1 MLPCLTMSRRRF
13 FTSEAGA
20 RLRELRLR
28 AGLSQ
33 REVAERMGLR
43 GKQARKSVSL
53 LELGEGSDPTVST
66 IARFL
71 KACGARWYQFCDV
84 LEPVETAEVSM
95 PEAAK
100 ELLPKQAIE
109 QAEARA
115 QEETWRYSKNQ
126 QEFFHLKPETP
137 ETRPESIRKFLTYR
151 MLENV
156 IQQGV
161 LEVLRASPI
170 STIMYPV
177 YRGVAR
183 HILGLLWRKAKTEK
197 GRAELM
203 AELPKCPE
211 CICDKLDEKEPDWT
225 DMGLDL
231 ELVAQVQAQVWAYF
245 REAGLKPRQ
254 G

>member
-1 MLPCLTMSRRRF
+1 MLPYFSMPRRRF

-33 REVAERMGLR
+33 REVAERMGLTGR
-43 GKQARKSVSL
+43 QARKSVSL
-53 LELGEGSDPTVST
+53 LERGEGADPTVST

-71 KACGARWYQFCDV
+71 EACGARWYQFCDV
-84 LEPVETAEVSM
+84 LEPVETVDVAV

-100 ELLPKQAIE
+100 ELLPERAIE
-109 QAEARA
+109 RAETAAR
-115 QEETWRYSKNQ
+115 EETWRYSKNQ

-137 ETRPESIRKFLTYR
+137 ATKHESIEKFMNYR
-151 MLENV
+151 MLENLV
-156 IQQGV
+156 QQGV
-161 LEVLRASPI
+161 LEVLRESSVA
-170 STIMYPV
+170 TVMYPA

-183 HILGLLWRKAKTEK
+183 HILGFLWRKAKTEK

-231 ELVAQVQAQVWAYF
+231 ELVAQVQARVWVYF
-245 REAGLKPRQ
+245 RETRLKTAS
-254 G
+254 

>member
-1 MLPCLTMSRRRF
+1 
-13 FTSEAGA
+13 
-20 RLRELRLR
+20 
-28 AGLSQ
+28 
-33 REVAERMGLR
+33 MGLKGQFASKYIWR
-43 GKQARKSVSL
+43 
-53 LELGEGSDPTVST
+53 LESGRVPDPALNT

-84 LEPVETAEVSM
+84 LEPVETADVRM

-100 ELLPKQAIE
+100 ELLPERAIE

-115 QEETWRYSKNQ
+115 REETWRYSKNQ

-137 ETRPESIRKFLTYR
+137 ETRLESIEKFMTYR

-161 LEVLRASPI
+161 LEVLRAS
-170 STIMYPV
+170 SVATIMYPA

-197 GRAELM
+197 GRVELLV
-203 AELPKCPE
+203 ELPKCPKS
-211 CICDKLDEKEPDWT
+211 ICAKLDEKEPDWT

-231 ELVAQVQAQVWAYF
+231 ELVAQVQARVWVYF
-245 REAGLKPRQ
+245 RETRLESGAAS
-254 G
+254 

>member
-1 MLPCLTMSRRRF
+1 MARKPDFLTVEM
-13 FTSEAGA
+13 GN
-20 RLRELRLR
+20 RLRELRRR
-28 AGLSQ
+28 AGLTQ
-33 REVAERMGLR
+33 KQVAERMGLR
-43 GKQARKSVSL
+43 GEQAYKLAWR
-53 LELGEGSDPTVST
+53 LESGRGKDPSIGT

-71 KACGARWYQFCDV
+71 RACGARWYHFCDV
-84 LEPVETAEVSM
+84 LEPVETADIAA

-100 ELLPKQAIE
+100 ELLPE
-109 QAEARA
+109 QAVERAEAAARD
-115 QEETWRYSKNQ
+115 ETWRYSKNQ
-126 QEFFHLKPETP
+126 QEFFHLKPEAP
-137 ETRPESIRKFLTYR
+137 EARQESIEKFMTYR

-161 LEVLRASPI
+161 LEVLRESSVA
-170 STIMYPV
+170 TIMYPV

-197 GRAELM
+197 GRAEMM

-231 ELVAQVQAQVWAYF
+231 ELVAQVQARVWAFF
-245 REAGLKPRQ
+245 RETQLKSAG
-254 G
+254 

>member
-1 MLPCLTMSRRRF
+1 MSRRAF
-13 FTSEAGA
+13 FTSEARA
-20 RLRELRLR
+20 RLRELRHR

-33 REVAERMGLR
+33 KEVAERMGLR
-43 GKQARKSVSL
+43 GRQARKSVSV
-53 LELGEGSDPTVST
+53 LEWGEGSDPTVST

-71 KACGARWYQFCDV
+71 KACGARWYQFYDV
-84 LEPVETAEVSM
+84 LEPVEMAEVSV

-100 ELLPKQAIE
+100 ELLPKWAIE
-109 QAEARA
+109 RAETAARD
-115 QEETWRYSKNQ
+115 ETWRYSKNQ
-126 QEFFHLKPETP
+126 QEFFHQKPETP
-137 ETRPESIRKFLTYR
+137 DTKPESIRKFMTYR

-156 IQQGV
+156 VQQGV
-161 LEVLRASPI
+161 LEVLRESPVA
-170 STIMYPV
+170 TIMYPF

-183 HILGLLWRKAKTEK
+183 HILGLLWQKAKTEK

-231 ELVAQVQAQVWAYF
+231 ELVARVQAQVWVYF
-245 REAGLKPRQ
+245 RETRLKSAS
-254 G
+254 

>member
-1 MLPCLTMSRRRF
+1 MARKPDFLTLEM
-13 FTSEAGA
+13 GV
-20 RLRELRLR
+20 RLRELRHR
-28 AGLSQ
+28 AGLTQ
-33 REVAERMGLR
+33 KQVAQRMGLR
-43 GKQARKSVSL
+43 GEQAYKLVWRIES
-53 LELGEGSDPTVST
+53 GRGRDPSIGT

-84 LEPVETAEVSM
+84 LEPVEAADVAV

-100 ELLPKQAIE
+100 ELLPEQAIE
-109 QAEARA
+109 RAGAAAR
-115 QEETWRYSKNQ
+115 EETWRYSKNQ
-126 QEFFHLKPETP
+126 QEFFHLKPEPP
-137 ETRPESIRKFLTYR
+137 ETKSESIEKFMTYR

-161 LEVLRASPI
+161 AEVLRASTVP
-170 STIMYPV
+170 TIMYPA

-183 HILGLLWRKAKTEK
+183 QVLGLLWRKAKTEK

-203 AELPKCPE
+203 AELPRCPG
-211 CICDKLDEKEPDWT
+211 CICDRLDEKESDWT

-231 ELVAQVQAQVWAYF
+231 ELVAQIQARVWAYF
-245 REAGLKPRQ
+245 REVRLGQQVSRLE

>member
-1 MLPCLTMSRRRF
+1 MLPSFSMPRRRF

-53 LELGEGSDPTVST
+53 LERGEGADPTVST

-84 LEPVETAEVSM
+84 LESVETADVSM

-100 ELLPKQAIE
+100 ELLPERAIE

-115 QEETWRYSKNQ
+115 RDETWRYSKNQ
-126 QEFFHLKPETP
+126 QEFFHLKPESP
-137 ETRPESIRKFLTYR
+137 ETRLESIEKFMTYR

-161 LEVLRASPI
+161 LEVLRASPVA
-170 STIMYPV
+170 TIMYPA

-183 HILGLLWRKAKTEK
+183 HILGFLWRRAKTEK

-203 AELPKCPE
+203 AELPKCPQ
-211 CICDKLDEKEPDWT
+211 CIATRLDEKEPDWT

-231 ELVAQVQAQVWAYF
+231 ELVAQVQARVWAYF
-245 REAGLKPRQ
+245 RETRLKSAS
-254 G
+254 

>member
-1 MLPCLTMSRRRF
+1 MLPSFSMPRRIF

-53 LELGEGSDPTVST
+53 LERGEGADPTVST

-84 LEPVETAEVSM
+84 LESVEIADASM
-95 PEAAK
+95 PEATK
-100 ELLPKQAIE
+100 ELLPERALE
-109 QAEARA
+109 QAESRA
-115 QEETWRYSKNQ
+115 QDETWRYSKNQ
-126 QEFFHLKPETP
+126 QEFFHLKPESP
-137 ETRPESIRKFLTYR
+137 ETRPESIEKFMTYR

-161 LEVLRASPI
+161 LEVLRASPVA
-170 STIMYPV
+170 TIMYPA

-183 HILGLLWRKAKTEK
+183 HILGFLWRRAKTEK

-203 AELPKCPE
+203 AELPKCPQ
-211 CICDKLDEKEPDWT
+211 CIATRLDEKEPDWI

-231 ELVAQVQAQVWAYF
+231 ELVAQVQARVWVYF
-245 REAGLKPRQ
+245 RETRLKSAG
-254 G
+254 

>member
-1 MLPCLTMSRRRF
+1 M
-13 FTSEAGA
+13 
-20 RLRELRLR
+20 
-28 AGLSQ
+28 GLS
-33 REVAERMGLR
+33 

-53 LELGEGSDPTVST
+53 LERGEGSDPTVST

-71 KACGARWYQFCDV
+71 KACGARWYQLYDV
-84 LEPVETAEVSM
+84 LEPVEMADVSV

-100 ELLPKQAIE
+100 ELLPERAIE
-109 QAEARA
+109 RAEAAAR
-115 QEETWRYSKNQ
+115 EETWRYSKNQ

-137 ETRPESIRKFLTYR
+137 ETRQESVEKFMTYR

-156 IQQGV
+156 VQQGV
-161 LEVLRASPI
+161 LEVLRESSVA
-170 STIMYPV
+170 TIMYPA

-183 HILGLLWRKAKTEK
+183 HILGLLWRKAKTEE

-231 ELVAQVQAQVWAYF
+231 ELVAQVQARVWVYF
-245 REAGLKPRQ
+245 RETRLKFVPDKE
-254 G
+254 GG